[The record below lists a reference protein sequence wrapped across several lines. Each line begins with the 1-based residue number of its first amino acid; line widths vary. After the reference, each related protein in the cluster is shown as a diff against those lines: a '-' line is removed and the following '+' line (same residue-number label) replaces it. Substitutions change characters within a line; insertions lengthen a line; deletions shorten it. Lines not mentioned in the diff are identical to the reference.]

1 VTKAAGLAWLC
12 ERQGITA
19 EQVVAFGD
27 MPNDIPLLTWAGRGV
42 AVGNAHPA
50 LRAIADDTTGT
61 NDADGVADYLAS
73 LFNL

>member
-1 VTKAAGLAWLC
+1 
-12 ERQGITA
+12 
-19 EQVVAFGD
+19 
-27 MPNDIPLLTWAGRGV
+27 
-42 AVGNAHPA
+42 VGNAHPA